1 MKRIALV
8 TVALVVATS
17 ASAQH
22 SYGRQECK
30 GVLLQDPDGNL
41 SIQVPPEG
49 LCEISPSQQ
58 SKVLATC
65 TPGRFCRVKGMAE
78 DCKDS
83 SECQEIT
90 RVLLVRRR

>member
-1 MKRIALV
+1 MRRIAV
-8 TVALVVATS
+8 VMVALVVATS

-30 GVLLQDPDGNL
+30 GTLLQDPDGSL

-49 LCEISPSQQ
+49 LCEISPS
-58 SKVLATC
+58 
-65 TPGRFCRVKGMAE
+65 R
-78 DCKDS
+78 
-83 SECQEIT
+83 QEIT